1 MNIIK
6 NSRAYYILRYLY
18 FYNQMG
24 YAQLKHIFGAEA
36 FECTKDAMQKL
47 VRAGYVEKIQKQGI
61 NSFALTQNG
70 YHICQRYFPPDA
82 FCKPVR
88 SASTLDRVN
97 RVNYERL
104 IFYQFRKRLKDKAPV
119 NDVYAMYFAPD
130 GKEKLASHEPLALQQ
145 VQGSTMSFVLIT
157 KSQENRWTMYCFFFL
172 YDKNKVFNETTE
184 KNMMWYMQKRY
195 ADFRRAKGF
204 AVPEMQ
210 CKAVFVAD
218 SYGLIA
224 EIVRKSWQTKQQ
236 RQHQYEFNGY
246 IRTRGAIV
254 ENTFGFSPLNLHFLV
269 NDGDYSRLLDRI
281 VQLLDD
287 DGTLSFRLNQTHC
300 GCCVLPEGSFHQYE
314 TAYALLVSE
323 NSRGK
328 NFMNT
333 KIFLADDQIPYITY
347 IRDRYMPQERK
358 ARFKD
363 FPLWTTDESPICP
376 A

>member
-6 NSRAYYILRYLY
+6 NSRAYYVLLCLY
-18 FYNQMG
+18 FYKQMG
-24 YAQLKHIFGAEA
+24 YAQLKHIFGAES

-47 VRAGYVEKIQKQGI
+47 VRAKYVEKIQKQGI

-70 YHICQRYFPPDA
+70 HSICQRYFPSKV

-88 SASTLDRVN
+88 SANALDRVN
-97 RVNYERL
+97 RVNYERF
-104 IFYQFRKRLKDKAPV
+104 IFRQLRYQLQSKTTV
-119 NDVYAMYFAPD
+119 NEVCEGYFAPNE
-130 GKEKLASHEPLALQQ
+130 KEKLASREPLAVQQ
-145 VQGSTMSFVLIT
+145 IQGSTMSFALIT
-157 KSQENRWTMYCFFFL
+157 KSREGRWTMYCFFFL

-184 KNMMWYMQKRY
+184 KNMMWYMQRRY
-195 ADFRRAKGF
+195 ADFLRANGI
-204 AVPEMQ
+204 AMPEMQ
-210 CKAVFVAD
+210 RKAVFIAD

-224 EIVRKSWQTKQQ
+224 EIVRKSLQTKQQ
-236 RQHQYEFNGY
+236 RQHQYEINGFM
-246 IRTRGAIV
+246 RTRGAIV

-269 NDGDYSRLLDRI
+269 NDGDYSHLLDRI

-300 GCCVLPEGSFHQYE
+300 GCCVLPEGTFHQYE

-358 ARFKD
+358 ARFKNI
-363 FPLWTTDESPICP
+363 PVLRTDGRPICL

>member
-6 NSRAYYILRYLY
+6 RSRAYYILLYLY
-18 FYNQMG
+18 FNNQMG
-24 YAQLKHIFGAEA
+24 YAQLKHIFGAES

-47 VRAGYVEKIQKQGI
+47 VRAKYVEKIQKQGI

-70 YHICQRYFPPDA
+70 HSICQRYFPSKV

-88 SASTLDRVN
+88 SANALDRVN
-97 RVNYERL
+97 RVNYERF
-104 IFYQFRKRLKDKAPV
+104 IFLQLRYQLQSKTTV
-119 NDVYAMYFAPD
+119 NEVCEGYFAPD
-130 GKEKLASHEPLALQQ
+130 EKEDLAAREPLAVQQ
-145 VQGSTMSFVLIT
+145 VQGSTMSFALIT
-157 KSQENRWTMYCFFFL
+157 KSQESRWTMYCFFFL

-184 KNMMWYMQKRY
+184 KNMMWYLQRRY
-195 ADFRRAKGF
+195 ADFLRTNGIAM
-204 AVPEMQ
+204 PEMQ
-210 CKAVFVAD
+210 CKAVFIAD

-224 EIVRKSWQTKQQ
+224 ESVRKSLQTKQQ
-236 RQHQYEFNGY
+236 RQHQYEINGFM
-246 IRTRGAIV
+246 RTRGAIV
-254 ENTFGFSPLNLHFLV
+254 ESTFGFSPLNIHFLV
-269 NDGDYSRLLDRI
+269 NDGDYSHLLDRI

-358 ARFKD
+358 ARFKN
-363 FPLWTTDESPICP
+363 FPVLRTDGSPICL

>member
-6 NSRAYYILRYLY
+6 NSRAYYILCCLY
-18 FYNQMG
+18 FYKQMG
-24 YAQLKHIFGAEA
+24 YAQLKHIFGAESY
-36 FECTKDAMQKL
+36 ECTKDAMQKL
-47 VRAGYVEKIQKQGI
+47 VRAKYVEKIQKQGI

-70 YHICQRYFPPDA
+70 HSICQRYFPSKV

-88 SASTLDRVN
+88 SANALDRVN
-97 RVNYERL
+97 RVNYERF
-104 IFYQFRKRLKDKAPV
+104 IFYQIRNRLKDHTPIT
-119 NDVYAMYFAPD
+119 DVYAMYFAPD
-130 GKEKLASHEPLALQQ
+130 EKEELAAREPLAVQQ
-145 VQGSTMSFVLIT
+145 VQGSTMSFALIT
-157 KSQENRWTMYCFFFL
+157 KSQEGRWTMYCFFFL

-184 KNMMWYMQKRY
+184 KNMMWYMQRRY
-195 ADFRRAKGF
+195 ADFLRANGI
-204 AVPEMQ
+204 AMPEMQ
-210 CKAVFVAD
+210 RKAVFIAD

-224 EIVRKSWQTKQQ
+224 EIVRKSLQTKQQ
-236 RQHQYEFNGY
+236 RQHQYESNGFM
-246 IRTRGAIV
+246 RTRGAIV

-269 NDGDYSRLLDRI
+269 NDGDYSHLLDRI

-333 KIFLADDQIPYITY
+333 KIFLEDDQIPYITY

-358 ARFKD
+358 ARFKN
-363 FPLWTTDESPICP
+363 FPVLRTDESPIYF